1 MIMHRSKKDNNG
13 KLNRFI
19 TDRTHQRRGSL
30 GSLDIANQVVPP
42 TDSVPDSDQEASAPE
57 SIPTVAPRS
66 QPLLVSATHDEQPH
80 DDYCTRAQVAQ
91 ELEAFRVRHMHAAF
105 YASDEGQALN
115 KGKEPDECLVLRDGS
130 LSPHCIKE
138 LTEWQGSPF
147 IPENFKITPDGK
159 VMFMAGNPPS
169 EVFAGV
175 TLPIATYLDKD
186 GRLEAVELACLAPD
200 GSVVTFQLSL
210 KDIHN
215 DLKKVKT
222 TLSSYRLSYYQ
233 GTENQLIRF
242 MLGCAKMELIKSI
255 CLVEQA
261 GFVPEKRV
269 YVTHEATLSREDGHS
284 AKRYRYRLRKQLG
297 QLSSRDSLEAWRRSV
312 AEPVR
317 QFPIMVFSIL
327 AMLTNVLINLLQ
339 KPSTIVHV
347 YGLSSVGKTTLAML
361 AQSTVGR
368 ATDPSED
375 GTSAIRKWHNTFN
388 ALISLIEMH
397 HGMGLVL
404 DELGSFTGR
413 NFSSLMYAMT
423 NGQSKGRCDK
433 DSLLIEAKNTAALCI
448 FSTGEMSSD
457 DFLRKLRDSV
467 NSGARVRMLNI
478 EILQDDARLPG
489 ETLAQ
494 AKARIDQLK
503 AACGTYYGTALPA
516 LAQGLL
522 NLPEATSFEVLQQL
536 TRDRVNECAGRLESL
551 VNGATES
558 PLIRRGLDFFAMTLA
573 TGLYGIELGVLPF
586 TESEVLDAVVEGAN
600 RWASSLREKPDDV
613 SLAAHGLLNTLIRN
627 RQMFPDIDSVKES
640 KHMGFT
646 QGPNFLVR
654 LSWFDELVPQY
665 GKQVIEWLEKHG
677 YLRPGPD
684 KKYIRLRNT
693 SRDTKYRAGNY
704 YALDHDKVMGF
715 TGGIE
720 EIDGYEGASRE
731 SPSSA
736 PSFTRRATSETGGV
750 MVESS
755 PDMSEIPA
763 DVEKF

>member
-1 MIMHRSKKDNNG
+1 MRRSKTDDNG
-13 KLNRFI
+13 KPKRFI
-19 TDRTHQRRGSL
+19 TARMLQSRVSL
-30 GSLDIANQVVPP
+30 EALNMANQVVPP
-42 TDSVPDSDQEASAPE
+42 TDSALGPIQEASAPE
-57 SIPTVAPRS
+57 SMPTVAHVA
-66 QPLLVSATHDEQPH
+66 QPLQVSVTHDEQPH

-105 YASDEGQALN
+105 YTSDEGQTLN

-130 LSPHCIKE
+130 SSPYCIKE
-138 LTEWQGSPF
+138 LTAWLGSPF
-147 IPENFKITPDGK
+147 IPENFKITPEGK
-159 VMFMAGNPPS
+159 VMFMAGKSPS
-169 EVFAGV
+169 EVFEGV

-200 GSVVTFQLSL
+200 GRVVTFQLSL

-222 TLSSYRLSYYQ
+222 TLSSYRLFYYQ
-233 GTENQLIRF
+233 GTESRLMRF
-242 MLGCAKMELIKSI
+242 ILGCAKMELMKSI
-255 CLVEQA
+255 YLVEHA
-261 GFVPEKRV
+261 GFVPEKHV

-284 AKRYRYRLRKQLG
+284 AKQYRYRLRKQLG
-297 QLSSRDSLEAWRRSV
+297 QLSSRDSLEAWKRSV

-375 GTSAIRKWHNTFN
+375 GSSAIRKWHNTFN

-404 DELGSFTGR
+404 DELGSFTGK

-423 NGQSKGRCDK
+423 NGQSKGRCEK
-433 DSLLIEAKNTAALCI
+433 DGSLIEAQNTAALCI

-503 AACGTYYGTALPA
+503 AV
-516 LAQGLL
+516 Q
-522 NLPEATSFEVLQQL
+522 
-536 TRDRVNECAGRLESL
+536 
-551 VNGATES
+551 
-558 PLIRRGLDFFAMTLA
+558 I
-573 TGLYGIELGVLPF
+573 
-586 TESEVLDAVVEGAN
+586 
-600 RWASSLREKPDDV
+600 
-613 SLAAHGLLNTLIRN
+613 
-627 RQMFPDIDSVKES
+627 
-640 KHMGFT
+640 
-646 QGPNFLVR
+646 
-654 LSWFDELVPQY
+654 
-665 GKQVIEWLEKHG
+665 
-677 YLRPGPD
+677 
-684 KKYIRLRNT
+684 
-693 SRDTKYRAGNY
+693 
-704 YALDHDKVMGF
+704 
-715 TGGIE
+715 
-720 EIDGYEGASRE
+720 
-731 SPSSA
+731 
-736 PSFTRRATSETGGV
+736 
-750 MVESS
+750 
-755 PDMSEIPA
+755 
-763 DVEKF
+763 

>member
-1 MIMHRSKKDNNG
+1 MG
-13 KLNRFI
+13 
-19 TDRTHQRRGSL
+19 
-30 GSLDIANQVVPP
+30 NQ
-42 TDSVPDSDQEASAPE
+42 E
-57 SIPTVAPRS
+57 
-66 QPLLVSATHDEQPH
+66 
-80 DDYCTRAQVAQ
+80 
-91 ELEAFRVRHMHAAF
+91 
-105 YASDEGQALN
+105 
-115 KGKEPDECLVLRDGS
+115 
-130 LSPHCIKE
+130 
-138 LTEWQGSPF
+138 
-147 IPENFKITPDGK
+147 
-159 VMFMAGNPPS
+159 
-169 EVFAGV
+169 
-175 TLPIATYLDKD
+175 
-186 GRLEAVELACLAPD
+186 
-200 GSVVTFQLSL
+200 
-210 KDIHN
+210 
-215 DLKKVKT
+215 
-222 TLSSYRLSYYQ
+222 
-233 GTENQLIRF
+233 
-242 MLGCAKMELIKSI
+242 
-255 CLVEQA
+255 
-261 GFVPEKRV
+261 
-269 YVTHEATLSREDGHS
+269 
-284 AKRYRYRLRKQLG
+284 
-297 QLSSRDSLEAWRRSV
+297 
-312 AEPVR
+312 
-317 QFPIMVFSIL
+317 
-327 AMLTNVLINLLQ
+327 
-339 KPSTIVHV
+339 
-347 YGLSSVGKTTLAML
+347 
-361 AQSTVGR
+361 
-368 ATDPSED
+368 
-375 GTSAIRKWHNTFN
+375 
-388 ALISLIEMH
+388 
-397 HGMGLVL
+397 
-404 DELGSFTGR
+404 
-413 NFSSLMYAMT
+413 
-423 NGQSKGRCDK
+423 GRCDK

>member
-1 MIMHRSKKDNNG
+1 MQ
-13 KLNRFI
+13 RF
-19 TDRTHQRRGSL
+19 TRYPRTQECLDRKIS
-30 GSLDIANQVVPP
+30 QVVPP
-42 TDSVPDSDQEASAPE
+42 TDSVSESDQEASAPE
-57 SIPTVAPRS
+57 VAPEA
-66 QPLLVSATHDEQPH
+66 QPLLVSVTHDEQPH

-105 YASDEGQALN
+105 YASEEGQTLN

-130 LSPHCIKE
+130 SSPYCIKE
-138 LTEWQGSPF
+138 LTEWLSSPF
-147 IPENFKITPDGK
+147 IPENYKITPDGK
-159 VMFMAGNPPS
+159 VMFMAGKSPS
-169 EVFAGV
+169 LVFEGV

-222 TLSSYRLSYYQ
+222 TLSSYRLAYYQ
-233 GTENQLIRF
+233 GTESLLMRF
-242 MLGCAKMELIKSI
+242 ILGCAKMELMKSI
-255 CLVEQA
+255 YLVEQA
-261 GFVPEKRV
+261 GFVPEKQV
-269 YVTHEATLSREDGHS
+269 YVTHEATLSREDSHS
-284 AKRYRYRLRKQLG
+284 AKQYRYRLRKQLG
-297 QLSSRDSLEAWRRSV
+297 QLSSRDSLEAWKRNV

-327 AMLTNVLINLLQ
+327 VMLTNVLINLLQ
-339 KPSTIVHV
+339 KSSTIVHV
-347 YGLSSVGKTTLAML
+347 HGLSSVGKTTLAML

-375 GTSAIRKWHNTFN
+375 GNSAIRKWHNTFN
-388 ALISLIEMH
+388 ALLSLIERH

-433 DSLLIEAKNTAALCI
+433 DGSLIEAQNTAALCI

-489 ETLAQ
+489 EILAQ

-522 NLPEATSFEVLQQL
+522 NLPEAISHETLRLLAE
-536 TRDRVNECAGRLESL
+536 DRVAQCAERLMPL
-551 VNGATES
+551 VDGAADS
-558 PLIRRGLDFFAMTLA
+558 PLVRRGLDFFAMTLA

-586 TESEVLDAVVEGAN
+586 NESEVLDAVVEGAN
-600 RWASSLREKPDDV
+600 RWAAPLREKPDDV
-613 SLAAHGLLNTLIRN
+613 SLAAHEFLNTLIRN

-640 KHMGFT
+640 KHMGFI
-646 QGPNFLVR
+646 QGPDFLVR
-654 LSWFDELVPQY
+654 LSWFEELVPQY
-665 GKQVIEWLEKHG
+665 GKQVIGWLEKHG

-693 SRDTKYRAGNY
+693 SRNTQYRAGNY

-715 TGGIE
+715 SGGIE

-731 SPSSA
+731 YPSSA
-736 PSFTRRATSETGGV
+736 SSFTRSVTDSV

-755 PDMSEIPA
+755 PDMSEIS
-763 DVEKF
+763 VEVEHF

>member
-1 MIMHRSKKDNNG
+1 
-13 KLNRFI
+13 
-19 TDRTHQRRGSL
+19 
-30 GSLDIANQVVPP
+30 
-42 TDSVPDSDQEASAPE
+42 
-57 SIPTVAPRS
+57 
-66 QPLLVSATHDEQPH
+66 
-80 DDYCTRAQVAQ
+80 
-91 ELEAFRVRHMHAAF
+91 MHAAF

-138 LTEWQGSPF
+138 LTEWLGSPF

-159 VMFMAGNPPS
+159 VMFMAGKPPS

>member
-1 MIMHRSKKDNNG
+1 MRRYARRAETQAY
-13 KLNRFI
+13 L
-19 TDRTHQRRGSL
+19 DRMASQ
-30 GSLDIANQVVPP
+30 DVPP
-42 TDSVPDSDQEASAPE
+42 TDSVSGPIQEASAPE
-57 SIPTVAPRS
+57 STSTVAPES
-66 QPLLVSATHDEQPH
+66 QPLLVEATNFDQPH
-80 DDYCTRAQVAQ
+80 DDYCQRARVAQ

-105 YASDEGQALN
+105 YTSDEGQTLN

-130 LSPHCIKE
+130 LSPYCIKE
-138 LTEWQGSPF
+138 LTEWLSSPF
-147 IPENFKITPDGK
+147 IPENFKITPDCK
-159 VMFMAGNPPS
+159 VMFMAGKSPS
-169 EVFAGV
+169 VVFEGV

-222 TLSSYRLSYYQ
+222 TLSSYRLAYYQ
-233 GTENQLIRF
+233 GTESLLMRF
-242 MLGCAKMELIKSI
+242 MLGCANMELMKSI
-255 CLVEQA
+255 YLVEQA
-261 GFVPEKRV
+261 GFVPEKQV

-284 AKRYRYRLRKQLG
+284 AKRCRYRLRKQLG
-297 QLSSRDSLEAWRRSV
+297 QLSSRGLLEAWKRNV

-327 AMLTNVLINLLQ
+327 AMLANVLINLLQ

-347 YGLSSVGKTTLAML
+347 HGLSSVGKTTLAML

-375 GTSAIRKWHNTFN
+375 GSSAIRKWHNTSN
-388 ALISLIEMH
+388 ALTSLIEMH

-413 NFSSLMYAMT
+413 NFSSLIYAMT

-433 DSLLIEAKNTAALCI
+433 DSHLIETQNTAALCI

-489 ETLAQ
+489 EILAQ

-522 NLPEATSFEVLQQL
+522 NLPEAISHEVLRLLAQ
-536 TRDRVNECAGRLESL
+536 DRVAQCAERLVPL
-551 VNGATES
+551 VDGAADS
-558 PLIRRGLDFFAMTLA
+558 PLVRRGLDFFAMTLA

-586 TESEVLDAVVEGAN
+586 TESEALNAVVEGAN
-600 RWASSLREKPDDV
+600 RWAAPLREKPDDV

-693 SRDTKYRAGNY
+693 SRNTKYRAGNY

-720 EIDGYEGASRE
+720 EIDGYEGASRDY
-731 SPSSA
+731 PSSV
-736 PSFTRRATSETGGV
+736 PGFTRSETGSV
-750 MVESS
+750 MAESS
-755 PDMSEIPA
+755 PDMSEISVE
-763 DVEKF
+763 VEKF

>member
-1 MIMHRSKKDNNG
+1 
-13 KLNRFI
+13 
-19 TDRTHQRRGSL
+19 
-30 GSLDIANQVVPP
+30 
-42 TDSVPDSDQEASAPE
+42 
-57 SIPTVAPRS
+57 
-66 QPLLVSATHDEQPH
+66 
-80 DDYCTRAQVAQ
+80 
-91 ELEAFRVRHMHAAF
+91 MHAAF
-105 YASDEGQALN
+105 YASEEGQTLN

-130 LSPHCIKE
+130 SSPYCIKE
-138 LTEWQGSPF
+138 LTAWLGSPF
-147 IPENFKITPDGK
+147 IPENFKITPEGK
-159 VMFMAGNPPS
+159 VMFMAGKSPS
-169 EVFAGV
+169 VVFEGV
-175 TLPIATYLDKD
+175 TLPISTYLDKD

-200 GSVVTFQLSL
+200 GCVVTFQLSL

-233 GTENQLIRF
+233 GTESLLMRF
-242 MLGCAKMELIKSI
+242 ILGCAKMELMKSI
-255 CLVEQA
+255 YLVEQA
-261 GFVPEKRV
+261 GFVPEKQV

-284 AKRYRYRLRKQLG
+284 AKQYRYRLRKQLG
-297 QLSSRDSLEAWRRSV
+297 QLSSRDSLESWRQGV
-312 AEPVR
+312 AELVR

-347 YGLSSVGKTTLAML
+347 HGLSSVGKTTLAML

-375 GTSAIRKWHNTFN
+375 GSSAIRKWHNTFN

-404 DELGSFTGR
+404 DELGSFTGK

-423 NGQSKGRCDK
+423 NGQSKGRCEK
-433 DSLLIEAKNTAALCI
+433 DGSLIEAQNTAALCI

-503 AACGTYYGTALPA
+503 AACGQYYGTALPA

-522 NLPEATSFEVLQQL
+522 NLPEAISHEALQQL
-536 TRDRVNECAGRLESL
+536 ARDRVNECAGRLESL

-600 RWASSLREKPDDV
+600 RWATPLRKKPDDV

-640 KHMGFT
+640 KHMGFIRD
-646 QGPNFLVR
+646 NEFLMRV
-654 LSWFDELVPQY
+654 SWFDELVPQY

-684 KKYIRLRNT
+684 NKKYIRLRNT
-693 SRDTKYRAGNY
+693 SRNTKYRAGNY

-736 PSFTRRATSETGGV
+736 PGFTRSETGRQCDG
-750 MVESS
+750 
-755 PDMSEIPA
+755 
-763 DVEKF
+763 

>member
-1 MIMHRSKKDNNG
+1 MRRPRSSSDNPPS
-13 KLNRFI
+13 RFARRPGI
-19 TDRTHQRRGSL
+19 QASIDRMASQG
-30 GSLDIANQVVPP
+30 VPP

-57 SIPTVAPRS
+57 SMPTVAHVA
-66 QPLLVSATHDEQPH
+66 QPLHVSVTHDEQPH

-105 YASDEGQALN
+105 YASEEGQALN
-115 KGKEPDECLVLRDGS
+115 KDKEPDECLVLRDGS
-130 LSPHCIKE
+130 LSPYCIKA
-138 LTEWQGSPF
+138 LTEWLGSPF
-147 IPENFKITPDGK
+147 IPENFKITPDSK
-159 VMFMAGNPPS
+159 VMFMAGKSPS
-169 EVFAGV
+169 VVFEGV

-210 KDIHN
+210 KDIHS

-222 TLSSYRLSYYQ
+222 TLSSYRLAYHQ
-233 GTENQLIRF
+233 GTESQLMRF
-242 MLGCAKMELIKSI
+242 ILGCAKMELMKSI
-255 CLVEQA
+255 YLVEQA
-261 GFVPEKRV
+261 GFVPKKHV

-297 QLSSRDSLEAWRRSV
+297 QLSSRASLGSWWRNV

-375 GTSAIRKWHNTFN
+375 GSSAIRKWHNTFN

-404 DELGSFTGR
+404 DELGSFTGK

-423 NGQSKGRCDK
+423 NGQSKGRCEK
-433 DSLLIEAKNTAALCI
+433 DGSLIEAQNTAALCI

-478 EILQDDARLPG
+478 EIQQDDARLPG

-503 AACGTYYGTALPA
+503 AACGQYYGTALPA

-522 NLPEATSFEVLQQL
+522 NLPEAISHEALQQL
-536 TRDRVNECAGRLESL
+536 ARDRVNECAGRLESL

-558 PLIRRGLDFFAMTLA
+558 PLIRRGLDFFAMALA

-586 TESEVLDAVVEGAN
+586 TKSEVLDAVVEGAN
-600 RWASSLREKPDDV
+600 RWAAPLREKPDDV
-613 SLAAHGLLNTLIRN
+613 SLAAHEFLNTLIRN

-640 KHMGFT
+640 KHMGFIRDRE
-646 QGPNFLVR
+646 FLVR
-654 LSWFDELVPQY
+654 VSWFNELVPQY

-684 KKYIRLRNT
+684 NKKYIRLRNT
-693 SRDTKYRAGNY
+693 SRETKYRFGTY

-720 EIDGYEGASRE
+720 EIDGYEGASRDYP
-731 SPSSA
+731 SPA
-736 PSFTRRATSETGGV
+736 PSFTRRATSETGCV

-755 PDMSEIPA
+755 PDMPEISVE
-763 DVEKF
+763 VEKF

>member
-1 MIMHRSKKDNNG
+1 M
-13 KLNRFI
+13 
-19 TDRTHQRRGSL
+19 
-30 GSLDIANQVVPP
+30 
-42 TDSVPDSDQEASAPE
+42 
-57 SIPTVAPRS
+57 
-66 QPLLVSATHDEQPH
+66 
-80 DDYCTRAQVAQ
+80 
-91 ELEAFRVRHMHAAF
+91 
-105 YASDEGQALN
+105 
-115 KGKEPDECLVLRDGS
+115 RDGS
-130 LSPHCIKE
+130 LSPYCIKA
-138 LTEWQGSPF
+138 LTEWVSSPF

-159 VMFMAGNPPS
+159 VMSMAGKSPS
-169 EVFAGV
+169 VVFDGV

-186 GRLEAVELACLAPD
+186 GRLEAVELACLAPG

-222 TLSSYRLSYYQ
+222 TLSSYRLAYYQ
-233 GTENQLIRF
+233 GTESLLMRF
-242 MLGCAKMELIKSI
+242 ILGCAKMELMKSI
-255 CLVEQA
+255 YLVEQA
-261 GFVPEKRV
+261 GFVPEKQV

-284 AKRYRYRLRKQLG
+284 AKQYRYRLRKQLG
-297 QLSSRDSLEAWRRSV
+297 QLSSRDSLDAWKRKV

-339 KPSTIVHV
+339 KSSTIVHV

-375 GTSAIRKWHNTFN
+375 GSSAIRKWHNTPN

-404 DELGSFTGR
+404 DELGSFTGK

-423 NGQSKGRCDK
+423 NGQSKGRCEK
-433 DSLLIEAKNTAALCI
+433 DGSLIEAQNTAALCI

-503 AACGTYYGTALPA
+503 AACGEYYGTALPA
-516 LAQGLL
+516 LVQGLL
-522 NLPEATSFEVLQQL
+522 NLPEATSYEALQQL
-536 TRDRVNECAGRLESL
+536 ARDRVNECAGRLESL

-586 TESEVLDAVVEGAN
+586 TKSEVLDAVVEGAN
-600 RWASSLREKPDDV
+600 RWAAPLREKPDDV
-613 SLAAHGLLNTLIRN
+613 SLAAHEFLNTLIRN
-627 RQMFPDIDSVKES
+627 RQMFPDIDSVKER

-646 QGPNFLVR
+646 QGTEFLVR
-654 LSWFDELVPQY
+654 VSWFKELVPQY
-665 GKQVIEWLEKHG
+665 SKQVIEWLEKHG

-684 KKYIRLRNT
+684 NKKYIRLRNT
-693 SRDTKYRAGNY
+693 SRDTRYRFGTY

-715 TGGIE
+715 SGDVE

-736 PSFTRRATSETGGV
+736 PSFTRRATSETGCV

-755 PDMSEIPA
+755 PDMPEISVE
-763 DVEKF
+763 VEKF

>member
-1 MIMHRSKKDNNG
+1 MS
-13 KLNRFI
+13 
-19 TDRTHQRRGSL
+19 
-30 GSLDIANQVVPP
+30 
-42 TDSVPDSDQEASAPE
+42 
-57 SIPTVAPRS
+57 
-66 QPLLVSATHDEQPH
+66 
-80 DDYCTRAQVAQ
+80 
-91 ELEAFRVRHMHAAF
+91 
-105 YASDEGQALN
+105 
-115 KGKEPDECLVLRDGS
+115 
-130 LSPHCIKE
+130 
-138 LTEWQGSPF
+138 SPF

-159 VMFMAGNPPS
+159 VMFMTGKSPS
-169 EVFAGV
+169 LVFEGI

-186 GRLEAVELACLAPD
+186 GRLEAVELACLTPD

-222 TLSSYRLSYYQ
+222 TLSSYRLAYYQ
-233 GTENQLIRF
+233 GTESLLTRF
-242 MLGCAKMELIKSI
+242 ILGCAKMELMKSI
-255 CLVEQA
+255 YLVEQA

-297 QLSSRDSLEAWRRSV
+297 QLSSRGSLEAWKRNV

-347 YGLSSVGKTTLAML
+347 HGLSSVGKTTLAML

-375 GTSAIRKWHNTFN
+375 GSSAIRKWHNTFN
-388 ALISLIEMH
+388 ALTSLIEMH

-413 NFSSLMYAMT
+413 NFSSLIYAMT

-433 DSLLIEAKNTAALCI
+433 DSLLIEAQNTAALCI

-489 ETLAQ
+489 EILAQ

-503 AACGTYYGTALPA
+503 AACGQYHGTALPA

-522 NLPEATSFEVLQQL
+522 NLPEAISHEALQQL
-536 TRDRVNECAGRLESL
+536 AHDRVNECAGRLESL

-558 PLIRRGLDFFAMTLA
+558 PLIRRGLDFFAMALA

-600 RWASSLREKPDDV
+600 RWATPLRKKPDDV

-640 KHMGFT
+640 KHMGFIR
-646 QGPNFLVR
+646 GIEFLVR
-654 LSWFDELVPQY
+654 VSWFDELVPQY

-684 KKYIRLRNT
+684 NKKYIRLRNT
-693 SRDTKYRAGNY
+693 SRDTKYRAGTY

-715 TGGIE
+715 SGDIE
-720 EIDGYEGASRE
+720 EIDGYEGASRDYP
-731 SPSSA
+731 SPA
-736 PSFTRRATSETGGV
+736 PSFTRSATSETGGV

-755 PDMSEIPA
+755 PDM
-763 DVEKF
+763 

>member
-1 MIMHRSKKDNNG
+1 
-13 KLNRFI
+13 
-19 TDRTHQRRGSL
+19 
-30 GSLDIANQVVPP
+30 
-42 TDSVPDSDQEASAPE
+42 
-57 SIPTVAPRS
+57 
-66 QPLLVSATHDEQPH
+66 
-80 DDYCTRAQVAQ
+80 
-91 ELEAFRVRHMHAAF
+91 
-105 YASDEGQALN
+105 
-115 KGKEPDECLVLRDGS
+115 
-130 LSPHCIKE
+130 
-138 LTEWQGSPF
+138 
-147 IPENFKITPDGK
+147 
-159 VMFMAGNPPS
+159 
-169 EVFAGV
+169 
-175 TLPIATYLDKD
+175 
-186 GRLEAVELACLAPD
+186 
-200 GSVVTFQLSL
+200 LSL

-646 QGPNFLVR
+646 
-654 LSWFDELVPQY
+654 
-665 GKQVIEWLEKHG
+665 
-677 YLRPGPD
+677 
-684 KKYIRLRNT
+684 
-693 SRDTKYRAGNY
+693 
-704 YALDHDKVMGF
+704 
-715 TGGIE
+715 
-720 EIDGYEGASRE
+720 
-731 SPSSA
+731 
-736 PSFTRRATSETGGV
+736 
-750 MVESS
+750 
-755 PDMSEIPA
+755 
-763 DVEKF
+763 

>member
-1 MIMHRSKKDNNG
+1 
-13 KLNRFI
+13 
-19 TDRTHQRRGSL
+19 
-30 GSLDIANQVVPP
+30 
-42 TDSVPDSDQEASAPE
+42 
-57 SIPTVAPRS
+57 
-66 QPLLVSATHDEQPH
+66 
-80 DDYCTRAQVAQ
+80 
-91 ELEAFRVRHMHAAF
+91 MHAAF

-138 LTEWQGSPF
+138 LTEWLGSPF
-147 IPENFKITPDGK
+147 IPENFKITPEGK
-159 VMFMAGNPPS
+159 VMFMAGKSHS
-169 EVFAGV
+169 EVFEGV

-222 TLSSYRLSYYQ
+222 TLSSYRLFYYQ
-233 GTENQLIRF
+233 GTESRLMRF
-242 MLGCAKMELIKSI
+242 ILGCAKMELMKSI
-255 CLVEQA
+255 YLVEQA
-261 GFVPEKRV
+261 GFVPEKQV

-284 AKRYRYRLRKQLG
+284 AKRSRYRLRKQLG
-297 QLSSRDSLEAWRRSV
+297 QLSSRGLLKAWKLNL

-327 AMLTNVLINLLQ
+327 VMLTNVLINLLQ
-339 KPSTIVHV
+339 KSSTIVHV
-347 YGLSSVGKTTLAML
+347 HGLSSVGKTTLAML

-375 GTSAIRKWHNTFN
+375 GTSAIRKWHNTSN

-503 AACGTYYGTALPA
+503 AACGQYYGTALPA

-522 NLPEATSFEVLQQL
+522 NLPEATSYEALQQL
-536 TRDRVNECAGRLESL
+536 ARDRVNECAGRLESL

-720 EIDGYEGASRE
+720 EIEGYEGASRE

-736 PSFTRRATSETGGV
+736 PSFTRRATSETGCV

-755 PDMSEIPA
+755 PDMSEIPV

>member
-1 MIMHRSKKDNNG
+1 
-13 KLNRFI
+13 
-19 TDRTHQRRGSL
+19 
-30 GSLDIANQVVPP
+30 
-42 TDSVPDSDQEASAPE
+42 
-57 SIPTVAPRS
+57 
-66 QPLLVSATHDEQPH
+66 
-80 DDYCTRAQVAQ
+80 
-91 ELEAFRVRHMHAAF
+91 MHAAF
-105 YASDEGQALN
+105 YASEEGQTLN

-130 LSPHCIKE
+130 SSPYCIKE
-138 LTEWQGSPF
+138 LIAWLGSPF
-147 IPENFKITPDGK
+147 IPENFKITPEGK
-159 VMFMAGNPPS
+159 VMFMAGKSPS
-169 EVFAGV
+169 EVFEGV

-200 GSVVTFQLSL
+200 GCVVTFQLSL

-233 GTENQLIRF
+233 GTESLLMRF
-242 MLGCAKMELIKSI
+242 ILGCAKMELMKSI
-255 CLVEQA
+255 YLVEQA
-261 GFVPEKRV
+261 GFVPEKHV

-284 AKRYRYRLRKQLG
+284 AKQYRYRLRKQLG
-297 QLSSRDSLEAWRRSV
+297 QLSSRDSLEAWKRNV

-339 KPSTIVHV
+339 KSSTIVHV
-347 YGLSSVGKTTLAML
+347 HGLSSVGKTTLAML

-375 GTSAIRKWHNTFN
+375 GNSAIRKWHNTFN

-404 DELGSFTGR
+404 DELGSFTGGK
-413 NFSSLMYAMT
+413 FSSLMYIMT
-423 NGQSKGRCDK
+423 NGQSKGRCEK
-433 DSLLIEAKNTAALCI
+433 DGSLIEAQNTAALCI

-457 DFLRKLRDSV
+457 DFLRKLHDSV

-489 ETLAQ
+489 EILAQ

-503 AACGTYYGTALPA
+503 AACGQYYGTALPA

-522 NLPEATSFEVLQQL
+522 NLPEAISHEALQQL
-536 TRDRVNECAGRLESL
+536 ARDRVNECAGRLESL

-586 TESEVLDAVVEGAN
+586 TESEVFDAVVEGAN

-684 KKYIRLRNT
+684 NKKYIRLRNT
-693 SRDTKYRAGNY
+693 SRDTKYRAGTY

-715 TGGIE
+715 SGDIE
-720 EIDGYEGASRE
+720 EIDGYEGASRYYP
-731 SPSSA
+731 SPA
-736 PSFTRRATSETGGV
+736 PSFTRSATSETGGV

-755 PDMSEIPA
+755 PDM
-763 DVEKF
+763 

>member
-1 MIMHRSKKDNNG
+1 
-13 KLNRFI
+13 
-19 TDRTHQRRGSL
+19 
-30 GSLDIANQVVPP
+30 
-42 TDSVPDSDQEASAPE
+42 
-57 SIPTVAPRS
+57 
-66 QPLLVSATHDEQPH
+66 
-80 DDYCTRAQVAQ
+80 
-91 ELEAFRVRHMHAAF
+91 MHAAF
-105 YASDEGQALN
+105 YASEEGQTLN

-130 LSPHCIKE
+130 SSPYCIKE
-138 LTEWQGSPF
+138 LTAWLGSPF
-147 IPENFKITPDGK
+147 IPENFKITPEGK
-159 VMFMAGNPPS
+159 VMFMAGKSPS
-169 EVFAGV
+169 EVFEGV

-200 GSVVTFQLSL
+200 GCVVTFQLSL

-233 GTENQLIRF
+233 GTESLLMRF
-242 MLGCAKMELIKSI
+242 ILGCAKMELMKSI
-255 CLVEQA
+255 YLVEQA
-261 GFVPEKRV
+261 GFVPEKHV

-284 AKRYRYRLRKQLG
+284 AKQYRYRLRKQLG
-297 QLSSRDSLEAWRRSV
+297 QLSSRDSLEAWKRNV

-375 GTSAIRKWHNTFN
+375 GSSAIRKWHNTFN

-404 DELGSFTGR
+404 DELGSFTGK

-423 NGQSKGRCDK
+423 NGQSKGRCEK
-433 DSLLIEAKNTAALCI
+433 DGSLIEAQNTAALCI

-489 ETLAQ
+489 EILAQ

-503 AACGTYYGTALPA
+503 AACGQYYGTALPA

-522 NLPEATSFEVLQQL
+522 NLPEAISHEALQQL
-536 TRDRVNECAGRLESL
+536 ARDRVNECAGRLESL

-586 TESEVLDAVVEGAN
+586 TESEVFDAVVEGAN

-665 GKQVIEWLEKHG
+665 GKQVIEWLEKHD

-693 SRDTKYRAGNY
+693 SRNTKYRAGNY

-720 EIDGYEGASRE
+720 EIDGYEGASRDYL
-731 SPSSA
+731 SSA
-736 PSFTRRATSETGGV
+736 SSFTRSATSETGGV

-755 PDMSEIPA
+755 PDMSEISVE
-763 DVEKF
+763 VEKF

>member
-1 MIMHRSKKDNNG
+1 
-13 KLNRFI
+13 
-19 TDRTHQRRGSL
+19 
-30 GSLDIANQVVPP
+30 
-42 TDSVPDSDQEASAPE
+42 
-57 SIPTVAPRS
+57 
-66 QPLLVSATHDEQPH
+66 
-80 DDYCTRAQVAQ
+80 
-91 ELEAFRVRHMHAAF
+91 MHAAF

-159 VMFMAGNPPS
+159 VMFMAGKPPS

>member
-1 MIMHRSKKDNNG
+1 MASQG
-13 KLNRFI
+13 
-19 TDRTHQRRGSL
+19 
-30 GSLDIANQVVPP
+30 VPP
-42 TDSVPDSDQEASAPE
+42 TDLVPDSDQEVSVPE
-57 SIPTVAPRS
+57 SMPKVAHVA
-66 QPLLVSATHDEQPH
+66 QPLQVSVTHDEQPH

-91 ELEAFRVRHMHAAF
+91 ELEAFRVRHMHATF
-105 YASDEGQALN
+105 YTSDEGQTLN

-130 LSPHCIKE
+130 LSPYCIKA
-138 LTEWQGSPF
+138 LTEWVSSPF

-159 VMFMAGNPPS
+159 VMFMAGKSPS
-169 EVFAGV
+169 EVFEGV

-200 GSVVTFQLSL
+200 GSVVTFQVSL

-222 TLSSYRLSYYQ
+222 TLSSYRLFYYQ
-233 GTENQLIRF
+233 GTESRLMRF
-242 MLGCAKMELIKSI
+242 ILGCAKMELMKSI
-255 CLVEQA
+255 YLVEQA
-261 GFVPEKRV
+261 GFVPEKQV
-269 YVTHEATLSREDGHS
+269 YVTHEATLSRKDGHS
-284 AKRYRYRLRKQLG
+284 AKRCRYRLRKQLG
-297 QLSSRDSLEAWRRSV
+297 QLSQRDSLETWKQKV

-347 YGLSSVGKTTLAML
+347 HGLSSVGKTTLAML

-375 GTSAIRKWHNTFN
+375 GGSAIRKWHNTFN

-404 DELGSFTGR
+404 DELGSFTGK

-423 NGQSKGRCDK
+423 NGQSKGRCEK
-433 DSLLIEAKNTAALCI
+433 DGSLIEAQNTAALCI

-503 AACGTYYGTALPA
+503 AACGQYYGTALPA

-522 NLPEATSFEVLQQL
+522 NLPEATSHEALQQL
-536 TRDRVNECAGRLESL
+536 ARDRVNECAGRLESL
-551 VNGATES
+551 VNSATES

-573 TGLYGIELGVLPF
+573 TGLYGIELGVLPY
-586 TESEVLDAVVEGAN
+586 TENEVEAAVLEGAN
-600 RWASSLREKPDDV
+600 RWVASLEDQLDDV
-613 SLAAHGLLNTLIRN
+613 TRAATQFMNTVALQRHKIHLGKPAVVTRELLGFIEGERCYI
-627 RQMFPDIDSVKES
+627 FKE
-640 KHMGFT
+640 
-646 QGPNFLVR
+646 Q
-654 LSWFDELVPQY
+654 FD
-665 GKQVIEWLEKHG
+665 KQVPSMGNAVKAWLSDNQ
-677 YLRPGPD
+677 YLERYAPD
-684 KKYIRLRNT
+684 RYVKDIKVAGLDSSVYSFYLNRLFGGAGEVISSHAGESGSLKGSQPKCKPSKRVF
-693 SRDTKYRAGNY
+693 SRFSNSKAGS
-704 YALDHDKVMGF
+704 
-715 TGGIE
+715 I
-720 EIDGYEGASRE
+720 S
-731 SPSSA
+731 SP
-736 PSFTRRATSETGGV
+736 PTSETPEE
-750 MVESS
+750 MTHIEQ
-755 PDMSEIPA
+755 
-763 DVEKF
+763 F

>member
-1 MIMHRSKKDNNG
+1 
-13 KLNRFI
+13 
-19 TDRTHQRRGSL
+19 
-30 GSLDIANQVVPP
+30 
-42 TDSVPDSDQEASAPE
+42 
-57 SIPTVAPRS
+57 
-66 QPLLVSATHDEQPH
+66 
-80 DDYCTRAQVAQ
+80 
-91 ELEAFRVRHMHAAF
+91 MHAAF
-105 YASDEGQALN
+105 YTSDEGQALN

-138 LTEWQGSPF
+138 LTEWLGSPF

-159 VMFMAGNPPS
+159 VMFMPGKSPS
-169 EVFAGV
+169 EVFEGV
-175 TLPIATYLDKD
+175 TLPIATYLDKG

-222 TLSSYRLSYYQ
+222 TLSSYRLFYYQ
-233 GTENQLIRF
+233 GTESRLMRF
-242 MLGCAKMELIKSI
+242 ILGCAKMELIKSI
-255 CLVEQA
+255 YLVEQA
-261 GFVPEKRV
+261 GFVPEKQV

-284 AKRYRYRLRKQLG
+284 AKRSRYRLRKQLG
-297 QLSSRDSLEAWRRSV
+297 QLSSRGLLKAWKLNV

-347 YGLSSVGKTTLAML
+347 HGLSSVGKTTLAML

-375 GTSAIRKWHNTFN
+375 GSSAIRKWHNTPN

-503 AACGTYYGTALPA
+503 VACGQYYGTALPA

-536 TRDRVNECAGRLESL
+536 ARDRVNECAGHLESL

-627 RQMFPDIDSVKES
+627 RQMFPDIDSVKEN
-640 KHMGFT
+640 KHMGFIRDSE
-646 QGPNFLVR
+646 FLVR
-654 LSWFDELVPQY
+654 VSWFDELVPQY
-665 GKQVIEWLEKHG
+665 GKQVIAWLEKHG

-684 KKYIRLRNT
+684 NKKYIRLRNT

-715 TGGIE
+715 TGCIE
-720 EIDGYEGASRE
+720 EIEGYEGASRE

-736 PSFTRRATSETGGV
+736 PSFTRCTTSETGCV

-755 PDMSEIPA
+755 PDMSEIPV

>member
-1 MIMHRSKKDNNG
+1 MK
-13 KLNRFI
+13 
-19 TDRTHQRRGSL
+19 
-30 GSLDIANQVVPP
+30 
-42 TDSVPDSDQEASAPE
+42 
-57 SIPTVAPRS
+57 
-66 QPLLVSATHDEQPH
+66 
-80 DDYCTRAQVAQ
+80 
-91 ELEAFRVRHMHAAF
+91 AFRLRHMHAAF
-105 YASDEGQALN
+105 YTSGEGQTLN
-115 KGKEPDECLVLRDGS
+115 KGKEPDECLVLGDGS
-130 LSPHCIKE
+130 LSPYCIKE
-138 LTEWQGSPF
+138 LTEWLSSPF
-147 IPENFKITPDGK
+147 IPENFKITPDSK
-159 VMFMAGNPPS
+159 VMFMAGKSPS
-169 EVFAGV
+169 VVFEGV
-175 TLPIATYLDKD
+175 TLPIATYQDKD

-210 KDIHN
+210 KDINN

-222 TLSSYRLSYYQ
+222 TLSSYRLAYYQ
-233 GTENQLIRF
+233 GTESLLMRF
-242 MLGCAKMELIKSI
+242 MVGCANMELMKSI
-255 CLVEQA
+255 YLVEQA
-261 GFVPEKRV
+261 GFVPEKQV
-269 YVTHEATLSREDGHS
+269 YVTHDATLSREDGHS
-284 AKRYRYRLRKQLG
+284 AKRCRYRLRKQLE
-297 QLSSRDSLEAWRRSV
+297 QLSSRGLLEAWKRNV

-339 KPSTIVHV
+339 KSSTIVHV
-347 YGLSSVGKTTLAML
+347 HGLSSVGKTTLAML

-375 GTSAIRKWHNTFN
+375 GSSAIRKWHNTFN
-388 ALISLIEMH
+388 ALTSLIEMH

-413 NFSSLMYAMT
+413 NFSSLIYAMT

-433 DSLLIEAKNTAALCI
+433 DSLLIEAQNTAALCI

-494 AKARIDQLK
+494 AKARIDQIK
-503 AACGTYYGTALPA
+503 AACGTDYGTAFPA

-522 NLPEATSFEVLQQL
+522 NLPEAISHEALRLLAQN
-536 TRDRVNECAGRLESL
+536 RVAQCAERLVPL
-551 VNGATES
+551 VDGAADS
-558 PLIRRGLDFFAMTLA
+558 PLVHRGLDFFAMTLA
-573 TGLYGIELGVLPF
+573 TVLYGIELGGLPF
-586 TESEVLDAVVEGAN
+586 TESEALNAVVEGAN
-600 RWASSLREKPDDV
+600 RWAAPLREMPDDV

-640 KHMGFT
+640 KRMGLAR
-646 QGPNFLVR
+646 GPNFLVC

-693 SRDTKYRAGNY
+693 SRNTKYRADNY

-720 EIDGYEGASRE
+720 EIDGYEGASRNY
-731 SPSSA
+731 PSSA
-736 PSFTRRATSETGGV
+736 SSFTRSATSETGG
-750 MVESS
+750 S
-755 PDMSEIPA
+755 DG
-763 DVEKF
+763 